1 MTTCYARSFKDL
13 RVYQRAREVSRSV
26 FRLSK
31 TFPKEEMYSLTDQM
45 RRSARSVGAQIAEAW
60 GKRRY
65 EKHFVSK
72 LTDADAEQMETQHW
86 VGEASDCGYLSAADV
101 TQLNSR
107 LEEIGKMLN
116 SMVEKADSFCS
127 PPDFTLHET
136 AVEYFASSDE
146 TATEADY

>member
-1 MTTCYARSFKDL
+1 MTTGYARSFKDL
-13 RVYQRAREVSRSV
+13 QVYQKACEVSRTV

-31 TFPKEEMYSLTDQM
+31 AFPKEEMYSLTDQM

-86 VGEASDCGYLSAADV
+86 VGEASDCGYLLPADAA
-101 TQLNSR
+101 QLNSG
-107 LEEIGKMLN
+107 LEAIGRMLN
-116 SMVEKADSFCS
+116 SMIAKADLFCGT
-127 PPDFTLHET
+127 PDGVFRED
-136 AVEYFASSDE
+136 AQEYFTSAP
-146 TATEADY
+146 ADD